1 MAGDHQTTNPGAAGV
16 PDPGRWA
23 WSPGE
28 GMGRMTGKEGKHRNL
43 RSREIR
49 ETDNEDPD
57 NARGEGIAEV
67 AMIRRNRSGGRGRV
81 TVESTMT

>member
-1 MAGDHQTTNPGAAGV
+1 MAGDHQTTNPGAAGD

-43 RSREIR
+43 RSR
-49 ETDNEDPD
+49 DQGDGQ
-57 NARGEGIAEV
+57 RGP
-67 AMIRRNRSGGRGRV
+67 
-81 TVESTMT
+81 